1 MTDSVGVD
9 NSIACRAI
17 LFNINKNKWSKF
29 ALNSFGVP
37 ESCLPPIVPAK
48 HNYGTIFN
56 SNIELKVVIGDQKAA
71 FIGDNGLQQ
80 NILAANYGTSASIQ
94 LNVGPSPKIIK
105 GLISSILFSNSK
117 EKVFMVEG
125 KKQV

>member
-1 MTDSVGVD
+1 MSGID
-9 NSIACRAI
+9 NSIACRTI

-29 ALNSFGVP
+29 ALNLF
-37 ESCLPPIVPAK
+37 ESQNLAYPIVPVK

-71 FIGDNGLQQ
+71 FIGNNGLQQ

-105 GLISSILFSNSK
+105 WPHIHLKKKCLWLKLILAIVYFII
-117 EKVFMVEG
+117 EK
-125 KKQV
+125 K